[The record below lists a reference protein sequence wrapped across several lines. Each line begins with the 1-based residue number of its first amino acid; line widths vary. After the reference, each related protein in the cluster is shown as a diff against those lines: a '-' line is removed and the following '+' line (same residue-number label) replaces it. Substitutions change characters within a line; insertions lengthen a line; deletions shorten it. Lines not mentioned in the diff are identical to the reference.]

1 MGIFVQTLQI
11 KLLIHIVPLKGCY
24 VDESTKNRKVENIL
38 LC

>member
-11 KLLIHIVPLKGCY
+11 KLLIVPLKGCY